1 MKSTIVPAQ
10 ITTVEDK
17 IAGNLSLSQLLLLV
31 TPAFIGSAIYIIL
44 PPFLNMADYKA
55 VLMAIVMIAFALL
68 AIRIKEKI
76 LLQWALII
84 LRYNLRPRY
93 HIFDKNN
100 AHLRDVVPVKL
111 EEPVEE
117 PVVAKEVER
126 VQLPKLSTADTVM
139 LEGIIANPK
148 ANLRFMTDKKGALNV
163 RFNEVK

>member
-1 MKSTIVPAQ
+1 MKSTVVPAQ

-31 TPAFIGSAIYIIL
+31 TPAFIGCAIYVIL
-44 PPFLNMADYKA
+44 PPFLDMAAYKA
-55 VLMAIVMIAFALL
+55 VLMAIVLTAFALL
-68 AIRIKEKI
+68 AIRIKDKI

-84 LRYNLRPRY
+84 LRYNVRPRY
-93 HIFDKNN
+93 HVFDKNSS
-100 AHLRDVVPVKL
+100 HLRDVARTKPEETVK
-111 EEPVEE
+111 EPLA
-117 PVVAKEVER
+117 AKEVKH
-126 VQLPKLSTADTVM
+126 VQLPQLSTADAVM